1 MLERYYQE
9 LIGFFT
15 RALRCRDNASDVV
28 QESYARVLGLQL
40 RAGLLAEPRALLYR
54 VGKNLIIDDARRKR
68 AEQAML
74 DTLAVVSPAM
84 APGADRVVSARQE
97 AERLLARLAVMP
109 RKRREVFLMVRIYGH
124 THAETAQHLDISI
137 AAVEKHVVRAVIDCA
152 QWQERR
158 DGADHASS

>member
-40 RAGLLAEPRALLYR
+40 RAGVLAEPRALLYR
-54 VGKNLIIDDARRKR
+54 VGKNLIVDDLRRRR

-74 DTLAVVSPAM
+74 DTLAVVAPDM
-84 APGADRVVSARQE
+84 APETDRVVSARQQ
-97 AERLLARLAVMP
+97 AERMVARLAVMP
-109 RKRREVFLMVRIYGH
+109 RRRREVFLMVRVYGH
-124 THAETAQHLDISI
+124 THAETARHLDISI
-137 AAVEKHVVRAVIDCA
+137 AAVEKHVVRAVIDFSN
-152 QWQERR
+152 WQNGPA
-158 DGADHASS
+158 GASHDAS

>member
-28 QESYARVLGLQL
+28 QESYARVLGLEL

-54 VGKNLIIDDARRKR
+54 VGKNLIIDEARRKR

-74 DTLAVVSPAM
+74 DTLCLLYTSPSPRDLSTSRM
-84 APGADRVVSARQE
+84 PSSA
-97 AERLLARLAVMP
+97 
-109 RKRREVFLMVRIYGH
+109 
-124 THAETAQHLDISI
+124 
-137 AAVEKHVVRAVIDCA
+137 
-152 QWQERR
+152 
-158 DGADHASS
+158 